1 MEMRNRT
8 VPSAVNAYANPAN
21 RKKQIAHFF
30 LYFLLIAVSII
41 MLYPML
47 WLLGTSFKSNADIHS
62 SIWFMPKSINWQPY
76 INGWRTGSEYT
87 MGHYFINTFT
97 IVIPTVAFTIFSSVI
112 TAYGFAR
119 FEFPGKKAL
128 FSLLI
133 ATMLLPPI
141 ILRIPQYVMW
151 GQFKALDTYIPLV
164 LPHLFAADGVFVF
177 MLIQFFRSIPK
188 DLDEAAKIDGCNSV
202 KTLTHILA
210 PVIKPGI
217 VSIGLFS
224 FMWSMNDFLGPLIYV
239 SSVSKY
245 PVTIALRMSM
255 DATGAGYDENQIIAM
270 SIISIIPSIIVF
282 AIGQKQFVEGL
293 TTGSIKG

>member
-1 MEMRNRT
+1 MNRA
-8 VPSAVNAYANPAN
+8 SLKKRAGKFAV
-21 RKKQIAHFF
+21 
-30 LYFLLIAVSII
+30 YFVLIFVSIV

-47 WLLGTSFKSNADIHS
+47 WLLGASFKSNADIHS
-62 SIWFMPKSINWQPY
+62 SVWFMPSSLSWQPY

-87 MGHYFINTFT
+87 MGHYFINTFKL
-97 IVIPTVAFTIFSSVI
+97 VIPTVAFTIVSSVL

-119 FEFPGKKAL
+119 FEFPYKKLL

-133 ATMLLPPI
+133 ATMLLPTV

-151 GQFKALDTYIPLV
+151 GGFRVLDTYLPLV
-164 LPHLFAADGVFVF
+164 VPHLFAADGVFVF
-177 MLIQFFRSIPK
+177 LLIQFFRSIPME
-188 DLDEAAKIDGCNSV
+188 LDEAARIDGCTRF
-202 KTLTHILA
+202 KTLCEILV
-210 PVIKPGI
+210 PVIRPGV

-239 SSVSKY
+239 SSVRKY

-270 SIISIIPSIIVF
+270 SIITLIPSIVVF
-282 AIGQKQFVEGL
+282 ALGQKQFVAGL
-293 TTGSIKG
+293 TAGSIKG

>member
-1 MEMRNRT
+1 MRNSYDAT
-8 VPSAVNAYANPAN
+8 AVSINPRQTN
-21 RKKQIAHFF
+21 HKKISHFI

-47 WLLGTSFKSNADIHS
+47 WLFGASFKSNADIHS
-62 SIWFMPKSINWQPY
+62 SIWFMPKSFSWQPY
-76 INGWRTGSEYT
+76 INGWRTGSEYN
-87 MGHYFINTFT
+87 MGHYFINTFA
-97 IVIPTVAFTIFSSVI
+97 IVIPTVAFTIVSSVI

-119 FEFPGKKAL
+119 FNFPGKKVL

-133 ATMLLPPI
+133 STMLLPPI

-151 GQFKALDTYIPLV
+151 GQFKALDSYTPLI
-164 LPHLFAADGVFVF
+164 LPHLFASDGVFVF
-177 MLIQFFRSIPK
+177 LLFQFFRSIPK
-188 DLDEAAKIDGCNSV
+188 DLDEAAKIDGCNSA
-202 KTLTHILA
+202 KTLTRILA

-217 VSIGLFS
+217 VSVGLFS

-255 DATGAGYDENQIIAM
+255 DATGSGYDENQIIAM
-270 SIISIIPSIIVF
+270 SIISIIPSIVVF
-282 AIGQKQFVEGL
+282 ALGQKQFVEGL
-293 TTGSIKG
+293 TTGSLKG